1 MTEFI
6 CPMHPD
12 IHKTEAGSCPKCGMA
27 LEPETISAPITHSQF
42 TCPMHPQIVRD
53 KPGNCPLGGMA
64 LEPMAVTVE
73 EANPE
78 LDTMTRRLW
87 VGCGFTLPLLAIMIS
102 DLLPG

>member
-53 KPGNCPLGGMA
+53 QPGNCPICGMT
-64 LEPMAVTVE
+64 LEPMTVTVGI
-73 EANPE
+73 AAFGKTHCAG
-78 LDTMTRRLW
+78 L
-87 VGCGFTLPLLAIMIS
+87 VH
-102 DLLPG
+102 PGK